1 MVVVDVRGK
10 TNEVMAP
17 SKKSNSNV
25 KGCLGVGRIK
35 GYSVTVQMK
44 TKNLDHTALMIT

>member
-1 MVVVDVRGK
+1 MVVADVCGK

-25 KGCLGVGRIK
+25 KGSLGVGRIK
-35 GYSVTVQMK
+35 SYSVIVQMK
-44 TKNLDHTALMIT
+44 TINLDHTAPMIT